1 MLYLDIL
8 AVLLVGHDEEQTEW
22 QGRPLHHSLKL
33 LSSTVHNMLS
43 VTEIRYTFYNAEC
56 IC

>member
-8 AVLLVGHDEEQTEW
+8 AVLLVEHDEEQTEW

-33 LSSTVHNMLS
+33 LSSTVHDMLS
-43 VTEIRYTFYNAEC
+43 VMEICYTFYNAEC

>member
-8 AVLLVGHDEEQTEW
+8 AVLLVGHDEEQMEW
-22 QGRPLHHSLKL
+22 QERPLHHSLKL
-33 LSSTVHNMLS
+33 LSSTVHDTLS